1 MQVQLTMFC
10 TGLRKCVF
18 FVWTEHKHLLVD
30 VVYDENYVHD
40 VVRRLKC
47 FYFASMLPRLADD
60 FSGGRLKLTKRYK
73 DILSK

>member
-1 MQVQLTMFC
+1 ML
-10 TGLRKCVF
+10 G
-18 FVWTEHKHLLVD
+18 D

-40 VVRRLKC
+40 VRRLKC

-60 FSGGRLKLTKRYK
+60 FKGGRLKLTKRYK